1 MPDPNSRHAHF
12 IKIIAVNPPN
22 DESFSVHDEQLA
34 ILLAELTDAA
44 LRGERV
50 DFAAVCREHPD
61 CADELRE
68 LWGAAQLADVA
79 AADTPEEDD
88 HLPAPGDVQAQLQL
102 PFKHGDYELLEEL
115 GRGGMGVVYRARQ
128 LSLDRPVAVKMIL
141 DPAASHAA
149 LRRFQAEA
157 EAAARLH
164 HPNIVPVYEVGDM
177 EGRPFFSM
185 KLIEGETLSAR
196 FQRLQQ
202 EHPEYNESK
211 GMDQR
216 EAAEI
221 IAKVAR
227 AIEVAHQ
234 HGVLHRDLKP
244 SNIVLDE
251 DGEPHVMDF
260 GLAKRHTKDAA
271 TLTRTGAVLGTPAYI
286 APEQA
291 AGGRHVGPGV
301 DVYSLGTI
309 LYHMITGRPPFEA
322 DSPVQMVVMVQEQD
336 PLPPRRVEPNVDR
349 DLEMITLRCLQKPPD
364 LRYASAED
372 LAEDLEAYLKDEA
385 ISARSGRFAQVVGR
399 VFRETH
405 HAPVLENWGVLWMW
419 HSLVLLVVCVC
430 TEALAWAENENR
442 WHYAGLWILALWAW
456 AAIFWKLREKMGP
469 VLFVERQIAH
479 IWAASMVAIACL
491 FPLEWALGFKPLT
504 FSPVLPLIT
513 SMVFIIKA
521 GMFSGVFYF
530 HAAAL
535 LLTSAAMVAWS
546 DYGHLI
552 FGVVAGGA
560 FFFPG
565 LKYYRRRG

>member
-1 MPDPNSRHAHF
+1 MNLPPDEFDA
-12 IKIIAVNPPN
+12 K
-22 DESFSVHDEQLA
+22 DEQLA
-34 ILLAELTDAA
+34 RLLAELTDAA
-44 LRGERV
+44 QRGEPV
-50 DFAAVCREHPD
+50 DFAAVCQQHPE
-61 CADELRE
+61 CADELRQ

-79 AADTPEEDD
+79 AAETPQEDD
-88 HLPAPGDVQAQLQL
+88 HLPAPGDVQAHLQL
-102 PFKHGDYELLEEL
+102 PFKHGDYELIEEL

-128 LSLDRPVAVKMIL
+128 LSLNREVAVKMIL

-164 HPNIVPVYEVGDM
+164 HPNIVPVYEVGAM

-185 KLIEGETLSAR
+185 KLIEGETLTAHLE
-196 FQRLQQ
+196 RLQRDHA
-202 EHPEYNESK
+202 EGAEPT

-221 IAKVAR
+221 IGKVAR

-244 SNIVLDE
+244 SNILIDH

-260 GLAKRHTKDAA
+260 GLAKRHTPDAA

-291 AGGRHVGPGV
+291 AGGRRVGPGV

-309 LYHMITGRPPFEA
+309 LYHMITGRPPFAA
-322 DSPVQMVVMVQEQD
+322 DTPVQMVVMVQEQD
-336 PLPPRRVEPNVDR
+336 PLPPRRVAPTVDR

-364 LRYASAED
+364 LRYASAND

-385 ISARSGRFAQVVGR
+385 ISARSGRLAQVIGR
-399 VFRETH
+399 IFRETH
-405 HAPVLENWGVLWMW
+405 HAPVLENWGLLWMW
-419 HSLVLLVVCVC
+419 HSLVLFIVCAC
-430 TEALAWAENENR
+430 TEALMWAGNENR
-442 WHYAGLWILALWAW
+442 LHYIGLWVVALWGW
-456 AAIFWKLREKMGP
+456 AAIFWTLRQKMGP

-479 IWAASMVAIACL
+479 IWAASMVAIAGL

-504 FSPVLPLIT
+504 LSPVLALIT

-535 LLTSAAMVAWS
+535 LLASAAMVVWK
-546 DYGHLI
+546 DYAHLI
-552 FGVVAGGA
+552 FGVVSAGA
-560 FFFPG
+560 FFLPG
-565 LKYYRRRG
+565 LKYYRRRS